1 MTDIYESKLYNI
13 GSQSGT
19 QMNGSKLSNLEYFI
33 PNFIQNDDDDN
44 IKCIY
49 LSIKNAEF
57 PHSFYLVNEYN
68 NVLCLS
74 VLGVQTIYTL
84 TQGNYNINNFITT
97 LASLLGE
104 NYIITYNNITF
115 KLNIS
120 SSLNFS
126 IINSL
131 TTMQRFLGIS
141 NTSNADSVLSLSTY
155 NLTSTYVINFL
166 PIQKIHIRSSILK
179 VDSYNNYDK
188 SNDVILSIQ
197 NNSNFGGAI
206 LFNNLTNL
214 KYLIDIKNLTSI
226 DLRITDD
233 KNRDIDFNNCN
244 WYLTFQID
252 YIYNEVPIKSNLMNF
267 LKNDIF
273 IKSYIESL
281 TKTIMEKNNYFL

>member
-1 MTDIYESKLYNI
+1 MTDISESKLYNI

-19 QMNGSKLSNLEYFI
+19 QLNGSKLSNLEYFI

-49 LSIKNAEF
+49 LSIKNVEF

-97 LASLLGE
+97 LSSLLGV
-104 NYIITYNNITF
+104 NYSITYNNITF

-120 SSLNFS
+120 STLNFS

-141 NTSNADSVLSLSTY
+141 NTSNTDSVLTISTY

-166 PIQKIHIRSSILK
+166 PIKKIHIRSSILK

-188 SNDVILSIQ
+188 SNDVVLSIQ

-214 KYLIDIKNLTSI
+214 KYLIDIKNLTLL

-252 YIYNEVPIKSNLMNF
+252 YIYKEVPLKINLQNF
-267 LKNDIF
+267 LKNENF
-273 IKSYIESL
+273 IKEYIQSL
-281 TKTIMEKNNYFL
+281 EE

>member
-1 MTDIYESKLYNI
+1 MTDISESKLYNI

-19 QMNGSKLSNLEYFI
+19 QLNGSKLSNLEYFI

-49 LSIKNAEF
+49 LSIKNVEF

-97 LASLLGE
+97 LSSLLGV
-104 NYIITYNNITF
+104 NYSITYNNITF

-120 SSLNFS
+120 STLNFS

-141 NTSNADSVLSLSTY
+141 NTSNTDSVLTISTY

-179 VDSYNNYDK
+179 VDSYNNFDK
-188 SNDVILSIQ
+188 SNDVVLSIQ

-214 KYLIDIKNLTSI
+214 KYLIDIKNLTSL

-252 YIYNEVPIKSNLMNF
+252 YIYKEVPLKINLQNF
-267 LKNDIF
+267 LKNENF
-273 IKSYIESL
+273 IKEYIQSL
-281 TKTIMEKNNYFL
+281 EE

>member
-1 MTDIYESKLYNI
+1 MTDISESTLYNI

-19 QMNGSKLSNLEYFI
+19 QLNGSKLSNLEYFI
-33 PNFIQNDDDDN
+33 PNFIQNDDDN

-49 LSIKNAEF
+49 LSIKNVEF

-97 LASLLGE
+97 LSSLLGV
-104 NYIITYNNITF
+104 NYSITYNNITF

-120 SSLNFS
+120 STLNFS

-141 NTSNADSVLSLSTY
+141 NTSNTDSVLTISTY

-179 VDSYNNYDK
+179 VDSYNNFDK
-188 SNDVILSIQ
+188 SNDVVLSIQ

-214 KYLIDIKNLTSI
+214 KYLIDIKNLTLL

-252 YIYNEVPIKSNLMNF
+252 YIYKEVPLKINLQNF
-267 LKNDIF
+267 LNNENF
-273 IKSYIESL
+273 IKEYIQSL
-281 TKTIMEKNNYFL
+281 EE